1 MSPFLIL
8 LFLSVESISLS
19 HADNVDLSS
28 GNTTHLH
35 FYLHDTLS
43 GPNPTA
49 IPVVQGSTRYKGS
62 GPFGFGTIIVIDDVL
77 TEGPSLTT
85 DAIGR
90 AQGFYTMASLTG
102 SELLLSI
109 NILLTEGEFNGSTVA
124 VLGRDNLF
132 DSVREL
138 PVIGG
143 SGKFRMARGYTLFK
157 TYSANASTGD
167 VVLEVDLYVTDISP
181 NIDELIPSRNDTTSN
196 GDTPSSSSSTS
207 ASDGNKCLHLDIVM
221 IFVVS
226 CFIAKYLLVII

>member
-1 MSPFLIL
+1 MVPFLIL

-19 HADNVDLSS
+19 HADNVDHSS

-49 IPVVQGSTRYKGS
+49 IPVVQGSTRYKGP

-85 DAIGR
+85 NAIGR
-90 AQGFYTMASLTG
+90 AQGFYTIASLSG
-102 SELLLSI
+102 SELLLSM
-109 NILLTEGEFNGSTVA
+109 NILLTEGEFNASTVT
-124 VLGRDNLF
+124 VLGRDNML

-167 VVLEVDLYVTDISP
+167 VVLEVDLYVTDSTSP
-181 NIDELIPSRNDTTSN
+181 NIDELVPSSDDTTSN
-196 GDTPSSSSSTS
+196 GDNPSSSSS
-207 ASDGNKCLHLDIVM
+207 ASDSNKCLHLNVVM

-226 CFIAKYLLVII
+226 CFIAKYLLVVI